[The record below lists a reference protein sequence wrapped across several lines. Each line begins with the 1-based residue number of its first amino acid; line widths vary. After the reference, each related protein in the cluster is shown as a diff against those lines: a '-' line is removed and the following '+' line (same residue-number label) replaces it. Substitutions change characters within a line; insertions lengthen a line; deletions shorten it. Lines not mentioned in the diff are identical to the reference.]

1 MLIWASPP
9 LCSLTRVDKIREI
22 SRMKGLLQATE
33 AGGLNCREITQLLF
47 YHVNHKGIS
56 CTKLKPT
63 MYSFPL
69 PFEVM
74 WLQCSSSLQTDF
86 PPQPLPVHT
95 ASTDTSSQGVTPW
108 SHCSSLPTSD
118 GFEFLEIVKEVAK
131 DNTDNPNLSI
141 VWIDPDDFPLVRA
154 LVPNLLNI
162 TCMNQ
167 STFKEKKINIDADTD
182 FLHHINIR
190 RYSKEFTSDL
200 CIYEK

>member
-1 MLIWASPP
+1 M
-9 LCSLTRVDKIREI
+9 
-22 SRMKGLLQATE
+22 
-33 AGGLNCREITQLLF
+33 
-47 YHVNHKGIS
+47 
-56 CTKLKPT
+56 
-63 MYSFPL
+63 
-69 PFEVM
+69 
-74 WLQCSSSLQTDF
+74 
-86 PPQPLPVHT
+86 
-95 ASTDTSSQGVTPW
+95 PW

-167 STFKEKKINIDADTD
+167 STFKEKNNNIDDDTD

-190 RYSKEFTSDL
+190 RYSKEFTSHL